1 MSCTFIVGEFSYI
14 CFSMARRD
22 AADIKGK
29 RPFSYTDAQAHQHKL
44 LSDARSHSAFQEPF
58 HMLQPDELTSLNE
71 IRLLSRIPHAFKLDR
86 HFCSMM
92 RITLSWSDISARQK
106 NRVLQPPLQRLNAI
120 INVKLE
126 PSKTKVILRTHNT
139 PI

>member
-1 MSCTFIVGEFSYI
+1 MTTSQTKGCFLSVMHLHCWKFSYI

-44 LSDARSHSAFQEPF
+44 LSDARSHSAFQESCRYE
-58 HMLQPDELTSLNE
+58 LQPDELTSLNE

-86 HFCSMM
+86 HFCSM

-106 NRVLQPPLQRLNAI
+106 NPSISTSTSTAKRHHQR
-120 INVKLE
+120 E
-126 PSKTKVILRTHNT
+126 T
-139 PI
+139 